1 LASTEVLYN
10 RGGFYGKQI
19 NVISILTTYKTISP
33 LHSIGVSMKRVFFD
47 KIDSVGTFPDN
58 RIKMD
63 IIFQDSNGNEYVW
76 TPKWEE
82 VMSIYAESE
91 RVEEMNLAGGKWLED
106 LKEKKQF
113 SDEVLDE
120 LAEVIADGR
129 STDEIADFF
138 EIVGFDADE
147 MRYNLSHDDPLRSK
161 AEGHSNRVYIA
172 KEKLQELNSE
182 DYRYV
187 VQIVQ
192 KAADPK
198 QYIGEQEKHQEVVEK
213 LNTALEFENLRVT
226 EDGRVLPIEKDG

>member
-1 LASTEVLYN
+1 MKD
-10 RGGFYGKQI
+10 RFM
-19 NVISILTTYKTISP
+19 ILLSWQPTKPFSLLQP
-33 LHSIGVSMKRVFFD
+33 VVSGMKRVFFD

-91 RVEEMNLAGGKWLED
+91 RVEEMNLAGGEWVEE
-106 LKEKKQF
+106 LKDKKQF
-113 SDEVLDE
+113 SDEVLE
-120 LAEVIADGR
+120 EVAGVIADGR

-138 EIVGFDADE
+138 EMLEFDADE
-147 MRYNLSHDDPLRSK
+147 MRHNLAYDDPLRSK
-161 AEGHSNRVYIA
+161 AESHSNRIYIS

-187 VQIVQ
+187 VQVVQ

-198 QYIGEQEKHQEVVEK
+198 QYIGEQEKHQEMVEK

-226 EDGRVLPIEKDG
+226 EDGRVLPMEKES